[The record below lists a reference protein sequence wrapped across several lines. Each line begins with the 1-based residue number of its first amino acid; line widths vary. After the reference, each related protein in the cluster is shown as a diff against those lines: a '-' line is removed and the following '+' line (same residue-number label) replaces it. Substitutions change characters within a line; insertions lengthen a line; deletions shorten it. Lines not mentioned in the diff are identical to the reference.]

1 MPNHNAEVAAVFSKI
16 ADLLEIEN
24 ANPFR
29 VRAYRNAGRLIQGL
43 SRDLRE
49 MVGRGEDLRFDA
61 HSRFDF
67 DHLRLGVLQAR
78 RGWLKK
84 KDVLNTRSL
93 PELRALLAQ
102 TRR

>member
-1 MPNHNAEVAAVFSKI
+1 MALARQGLGAGGFLPEGGVDMPNHNAEVAAVFSKI

-67 DHLRLGVLQAR
+67 DHLRWGSCR
-78 RGWLKK
+78 RAGGG
-84 KDVLNTRSL
+84 
-93 PELRALLAQ
+93 
-102 TRR
+102 